1 MEPEIDIETILFQN
15 GIRPSRSRNS
25 YFFAGH
31 DKRLRGISWFFTI
44 PHFGDRFMVATKSR
58 SSQIF
63 VSVGPDSPVFHASA
77 VGRPCFVGKLGKL
90 MVDLSPIRPVE
101 NQRVSEWATS
111 CSPSSRSHFSK
122 MSCLAEAILARFD
135 ASGEGYCPMTARK
148 TRQEGNLMHSNS
160 QLIELP
166 DTRFLA

>member
-1 MEPEIDIETILFQN
+1 
-15 GIRPSRSRNS
+15 
-25 YFFAGH
+25 
-31 DKRLRGISWFFTI
+31 
-44 PHFGDRFMVATKSR
+44 
-58 SSQIF
+58 
-63 VSVGPDSPVFHASA
+63 
-77 VGRPCFVGKLGKL
+77 

-101 NQRVSEWATS
+101 NQHGSEWATS

-122 MSCLAEAILARFD
+122 MSCLAEAIGARFD